1 MSKREQELNLALE
14 SMHFGFRA
22 MTYKPDQ
29 QLARLGLARIHHRLL
44 YFLARHPGCSVNEL
58 LQVMRISKQYLHQPL
73 KKMIEQGYVSQ
84 RPDPDRERKKT
95 GIRADRGATSTF
107 RRNFQTNR
115 TRSGETL
122 APGDGLTQRADC
134 ILRNCFRAA
143 PLRRDCHHREQA
155 DSR

>member
-84 RPDPDRERKKT
+84 RPDSTDRRIKRIRLTAKGKKLEYELTEVQRQRFAEIFRQT
-95 GIRADRGATSTF
+95 GPAAEKHWRQVMA
-107 RRNFQTNR
+107 
-115 TRSGETL
+115 
-122 APGDGLTQRADC
+122 
-134 ILRNCFRAA
+134 ILS
-143 PLRRDCHHREQA
+143 EQIEF
-155 DSR
+155 